1 MRCYMKTNKINVKL
15 AIVIILGAALV
26 RAEAQGFINLGF
38 ESATLV
44 PIPGDPYGRV
54 QFAQAFPGW
63 TATVGGFPLT
73 NALYNN
79 YFLDTAGMAIIDRGW
94 SNQALG
100 FPRPV
105 GLIDGNYTAVL
116 FSGTFTNIRT
126 GADTSLSQT
135 GLVPAGTESLEF
147 KAQEVFDSSG
157 SLVVTLGGQT
167 LSLVTLGSG
176 PNYTLYGADIG
187 NWAGHEAQLSF
198 TVPGETP
205 HMNDEY
211 VFLDSIEF
219 LSNPIPEPRALA
231 VVSVGAVMFVC
242 YRWRR
247 KR

>member
-1 MRCYMKTNKINVKL
+1 MWPNLCLFYAAL
-15 AIVIILGAALV
+15 AICASRGF
-26 RAEAQGFINLGF
+26 AQGFINLGF

-63 TATVGGFPLT
+63 TGTVGGLSST
-73 NALYNN
+73 SALYNT
-79 YFLDTAGMAIIDRGW
+79 YFTDTAGIGIIDRGW
-94 SNQALG
+94 STTGQG
-100 FPRPV
+100 FPGPG
-105 GLIDGNYTAVL
+105 GLIDGNYTALL
-116 FSGTFTNIRT
+116 FSGTLTNTQT
-126 GADTSLSQT
+126 GVNTSLSQT
-135 GLVPAGTESLEF
+135 GIIPAGTKSLEF

-176 PNYTLYGADIG
+176 PNYTLYGADIS
-187 NWAGHEAQLSF
+187 NWSGQNAQLTF

-205 HMNDEY
+205 HVNDEY

-219 LSNPIPEPRALA
+219 SSNPIPEPGALA
-231 VVSVGAVMFVC
+231 VLSVGAVMLVC

-247 KR
+247 RR